1 MKNWLNRCT
10 KSQRIVLTIIV
21 VYIILASLV
30 VSLIYNRTFGFGDQ
44 SLFYSFARNIAQGE
58 AIYSRAVVPYVAR
71 SRGRGYERGT
81 YPTNACG

>member
-58 AIYSRAVVPYVAR
+58 AIYSDFIHFRTPGSYFI
-71 SRGRGYERGT
+71 
-81 YPTNACG
+81 